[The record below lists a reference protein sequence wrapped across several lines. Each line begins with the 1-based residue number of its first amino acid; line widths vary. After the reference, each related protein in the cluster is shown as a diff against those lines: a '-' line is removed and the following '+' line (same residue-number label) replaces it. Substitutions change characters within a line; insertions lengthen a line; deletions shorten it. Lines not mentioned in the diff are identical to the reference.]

1 MTNSSQHQ
9 RILISRGCSLG
20 NIEPTKRMRNLYDE
34 DAKVETA

>member
-9 RILISRGCSLG
+9 RILISRGFG